1 MNKKTEPIDKNC
13 LIAAKV
19 FKTLSHP
26 LRLKI
31 LCHLFNGEKAVGNL
45 EELSK
50 GSQSLV
56 SQCLKRLELEG
67 YVNSRRDGKN
77 VYYFIIDERLVEL
90 FKTFEKVFCCPS
102 KKKLE

>member
-1 MNKKTEPIDKNC
+1 MKKAEKLDERC
-13 LIAAKV
+13 VMAAKV

-31 LCHLFNGEKAVGNL
+31 LCNLFDGEKAVGEL
-45 EELSK
+45 EELCH

-67 YVNSRRDGKN
+67 YVGPRREGKN
-77 VYYFIIDERLVEL
+77 VYYSITDERLVEL
-90 FKTFEKVFCCPS
+90 FKSFEQVFCCV
-102 KKKLE
+102 KKK

>member
-1 MNKKTEPIDKNC
+1 MKKKPEQIGQNC
-13 LIAAKV
+13 MMAAKV

-31 LCHLFNGEKAVGNL
+31 LCHLFNGEKTVGEL
-45 EELSK
+45 EELCQ

-67 YVNSRRDGKN
+67 YVSFRRDGKN
-77 VYYFIIDERLVEL
+77 VFYKIHDVRLIEL
-90 FKTFEKVFCCPS
+90 FTSFEKVFCC
-102 KKKLE
+102 KK